1 MGSASPELR
10 MSGRALAISASARG
24 MAEDSSSSRQMKKT
38 TKTMV
43 YKTDSSGNVTTH
55 TDVKVEG
62 SSASESAAF
71 RRYEEQIRVLQEDL
85 DSEMSMRRRIEHEKQ
100 SLQMQIIS
108 LSERLTE
115 AESGSESQLDIN
127 RKREAEMAKLR
138 KLLEDVHTESEQQIH
153 QLRTKHQ
160 TAMMELQE
168 QIERMSRDKEK
179 VVKEKSVM
187 KTEISELYAQ
197 IEILQSEKVS
207 IKKVVEKL
215 EITVNEYHLKI
226 EDLNRTVMDVTSAK
240 QKLQMES
247 QEATKKL
254 NEMRLAIEHAGM
266 DKNKFAA
273 QLEELRRAADSEAR
287 ARNAAETKISTLE
300 RTIKTLTVEIEELRT
315 LKIQLEAN
323 IEKWRADNADWKKK
337 YENEA
342 RLRVEETDALKKNF
356 TMQINTLQDTI
367 HQLEQK
373 LKAAESQK
381 TKLTQEVSV
390 LVKDFEH
397 SRVVIKELTEKLR
410 VTDKS
415 NADLAAKLKEMTN
428 LYERADRDN
437 KARAQG
443 AVKMGNDMDRLKMA
457 NEVLTRDKG
466 KLEDDLKSLK
476 MEFETLKKRAADMD
490 RDNRKLSHEREELAR
505 AYKDTDAAKGK
516 ALDRVAQ
523 LEKELAK
530 LRNDAEK
537 GLAGARDEFESQ
549 KKKLIIEIETLSR
562 RLAESESRLKNEVE
576 VIKKKMSVTITELEM
591 SLDASN
597 KSNAQLQNNCKMQ
610 ATKIMELTAAYD
622 DVNRKLAG
630 NVQQY
635 DVTIKKLQTI
645 EAEFKGL
652 KINYDNSLKIVKDYE
667 MKMGDLNKKVNE
679 LTSINTNL
687 TQIKIKIEKELAIV
701 TRDYDDIA
709 KELKLADYRA
719 NKAGSDAQHFES
731 LLREEQTKIVNL
743 ANAKKALENEVR
755 SLSVKIEEIET
766 TAISSSKRTIQKMEM
781 RITELE
787 TMINEEKKS
796 HSITM
801 TEVHKKERS
810 IKELILQSEEDRKN
824 IIILQES
831 LDKLNEKIKMYKRQL
846 EEQESISNS
855 NIMRVKKFQRELES
869 SEARAEEAESTL
881 NQFRSRERVFAAA
894 SSRSEKSSDVQ
905 ETEVVV
911 KKTINKVNVSGGA
924 SSSMAISSSSSAEQS
939 SSSALQSS
947 RDMRAGS
954 VYASS
959 SSRAGSVARAG
970 STYRAS
976 SVRAGSMSRAT
987 STLRY

>member
-71 RRYEEQIRVLQEDL
+71 RRYEEQIRILQEDL

-100 SLQMQIIS
+100 NLQMQIIS

-138 KLLEDVHTESEQQIH
+138 KLLEDVHTESEMQIH

-168 QIERMSRDKEK
+168 QIERMSREKEK

-197 IEILQSEKVS
+197 IEILQSEK
-207 IKKVVEKL
+207 
-215 EITVNEYHLKI
+215 
-226 EDLNRTVMDVTSAK
+226 
-240 QKLQMES
+240 
-247 QEATKKL
+247 EANKKL
-254 NEMRLAIEHAGM
+254 NEMKLAIEHAGM
-266 DKNKFAA
+266 DKNKFSI
-273 QLEELRRAADSEAR
+273 QLEELRRAADNETRS
-287 ARNAAETKISTLE
+287 RNAAETKISTLE
-300 RTIKTLTVEIEELRT
+300 RNIKTLTVEIEELRA
-315 LKIQLEAN
+315 LKIQLEGQVD
-323 IEKWRADNADWKKK
+323 KWRLDNADWKKK
-337 YENEA
+337 YESEA
-342 RLRVEETDALKKNF
+342 RLRVEEVDAIKNKF
-356 TMQINTLQDTI
+356 TIEVNGLNDTI
-367 HQLEQK
+367 HALEQK
-373 LKAAESQK
+373 LKASEHAKQK
-381 TKLTQEVSV
+381 LSQEVNV
-390 LVKDFEH
+390 IVKDFEH
-397 SRVVIKELTEKLR
+397 SQVVIKELTEKLR

-437 KARAQG
+437 KARAQEV
-443 AVKMGNDMDRLKMA
+443 VKLNNEMDRFRMA
-457 NEVLTRDKG
+457 NETLPRDKG
-466 KLEDDLKSLK
+466 KLEDEYKSLK
-476 MEFETLKKRAADMD
+476 MELDALKKRFADLD
-490 RDNRKLSHEREELAR
+490 RDNRKLAHEREELAR

-530 LRNDAEK
+530 LRSDAEK

-709 KELKLADYRA
+709 KELKLADDR
-719 NKAGSDAQHFES
+719 AQHFES
-731 LLREEQTKIVNL
+731 LLR
-743 ANAKKALENEVR
+743 
-755 SLSVKIEEIET
+755 
-766 TAISSSKRTIQKMEM
+766 
-781 RITELE
+781 
-787 TMINEEKKS
+787 
-796 HSITM
+796 
-801 TEVHKKERS
+801 
-810 IKELILQSEEDRKN
+810 
-824 IIILQES
+824 
-831 LDKLNEKIKMYKRQL
+831 
-846 EEQESISNS
+846 
-855 NIMRVKKFQRELES
+855 
-869 SEARAEEAESTL
+869 
-881 NQFRSRERVFAAA
+881 
-894 SSRSEKSSDVQ
+894 
-905 ETEVVV
+905 
-911 KKTINKVNVSGGA
+911 
-924 SSSMAISSSSSAEQS
+924 
-939 SSSALQSS
+939 
-947 RDMRAGS
+947 
-954 VYASS
+954 
-959 SSRAGSVARAG
+959 
-970 STYRAS
+970 
-976 SVRAGSMSRAT
+976 
-987 STLRY
+987 